1 MDIYQLISA
10 VSQCFCIHLLSTE
23 FVSHLKVHCS
33 QKIMALTNFHLAI
46 LNNRENEDT
55 VA

>member
-10 VSQCFCIHLLSTE
+10 VSQYFCIHLLSTE

-33 QKIMALTNFHLAI
+33 QTIMALNSFYLAT
-46 LNNRENEDT
+46 LNNSENEDA